1 MVYRVTSE
9 RRHHYLHVRLEGPE
23 SYQEAVRFWQWLA
36 EQARTAGVDEFMIVD
51 EVQGRLSVVDHF
63 EISEIVARLFAGKR
77 IAYVDPK
84 AETWDANEFGGTV
97 INNRGGRAHVFRSE
111 ADAHH
116 WLITR
121 QAMAS

>member
-23 SYQEAVRFWQWLA
+23 SYQEAVRFWKWLA
-36 EQARTAGVDEFMIVD
+36 DQGRALGVDEYMIVD
-51 EVQGRLSVVDHF
+51 EVQGRLSMVDHF
-63 EISEIVARLFAGKR
+63 EISEVVARLFAGKR
-77 IAYVDPK
+77 IAYVDSK

-97 INNRGGRAHVFRSE
+97 INNRGGRAQVFRTE
-111 ADAHH
+111 ADAHR